1 MNLEKRDKQQLSNVR
16 MQRAY
21 EFLAD
26 AKANL
31 SKGRFKTAVNRSYYA
46 VLSAVRALL
55 ILEGANPET
64 YEDTVTLLSLRLIRP
79 KILPIEVVKQVKIL
93 YSRRTDVDYGDF
105 ATINKE
111 EAVDSVEKAEGLI
124 KSIENV
130 RLSYLK

>member
-1 MNLEKRDKQQLSNVR
+1 MNLEKHDKQQLSNVR

-64 YEDTVTLLSLRLIRP
+64 HEDTVTLLSLRLIRP

-93 YSRRTDVDYGDF
+93 YSRRTDVNYGDF